1 MTQASNSMSMMMSCT
16 FEVKWPQLVQGQPQ
30 QQAQGQSQQ
39 PVQGQSQQL
48 GQVQSHPPAH
58 HQGNSGI
65 QVHAQPPVGSPMD
78 IEYCNDNRMD
88 EEGVLD
94 RLGNPSR

>member
-48 GQVQSHPPAH
+48 GQVQSHP
-58 HQGNSGI
+58 QLIIKGI
-65 QVHAQPPVGSPMD
+65 PVSKFMLNLQLVPQWILSIAMITEWTKKAFLIG
-78 IEYCNDNRMD
+78 
-88 EEGVLD
+88 
-94 RLGNPSR
+94 